1 MMFLAYFFVGQ
12 DQDWHWSW
20 IYIWWIFQHWQR
32 KSGWQPRDQVQGKL
46 AVGKMLRESWIQN
59 LIMKWT
65 GEGPRYDPDWK
76 MEHWQHLEHHRGYC
90 RQVASRI
97 EGLYVLLVL
106 NGLSMP
112 CYHRSPLTLPS
123 LHLLVQ
129 SLASWRLNTS
139 TRRPLWLP
147 TWTSASP
154 PSTPPL
160 WSATRAGWLATRPA
174 LTWPSPQ
181 LPRTTSASATPLKTL
196 SSTPAWSME
205 PISVDPF
212 TRRWSW
218 VLYLGIV
225 RHETFKVSPAL
236 ETGVSLGWSS
246 ASAATTFGLKQILLF
261 CASEEQFSPGI
272 GAKYVLPDGAAVR
285 AKINNKS
292 EV

>member
-1 MMFLAYFFVGQ
+1 
-12 DQDWHWSW
+12 
-20 IYIWWIFQHWQR
+20 
-32 KSGWQPRDQVQGKL
+32 
-46 AVGKMLRESWIQN
+46 
-59 LIMKWT
+59 MKRP
-65 GEGPRYDPDWK
+65 GEGPRHDPHWK

-90 RQVASRI
+90 RQVASRV
-97 EGLYVLLVL
+97 EGLFILLVL
-106 NGLSMP
+106 YGCSIP

-123 LHLLVQ
+123 LHLLAQ

-174 LTWPSPQ
+174 STWPSLQ

-196 SSTPAWSME
+196 SSTPAWSTE
-205 PISVDPF
+205 PISVDLS
-212 TRRWSW
+212 TRRWSRS
-218 VLYLGIV
+218 LYLEIV
-225 RHETFKVSPAL
+225 RHEIFKVSPAL

-246 ASAATTFGLKQILLF
+246 ASAATTFGLEKFHYSLQEIK
-261 CASEEQFSPGI
+261 QFSQGI